1 VASEPYRDSIHI
13 AAHPRVVFE
22 YFVDPRSLVRWMG
35 DDAVLDPR
43 PGGRFTLVIGGRTVE
58 GRYLH
63 VEPPRRVVIS
73 WGRQGSRELP
83 PEASVLEVDLTRGGR
98 RDASQHRPLGPARLG
113 IDPPRAR
120 VAALSEAPP
129 GRCRGRRAGASCG
142 ATLSDRGRRLTVC
155 PENARALGSA
165 GTGASA
171 DRRNPTSDRDAG
183 PPFGGR
189 HQRREGL
196 A

>member
-13 AAHPRVVFE
+13 AAQPRVVFE

-83 PEASVLEVDLTRGGR
+83 PEASVLEVDLTEEDGGTRVSIVHSGLPDSESTGHALGWQHYLR
-98 RDASQHRPLGPARLG
+98 RLQ
-113 IDPPRAR
+113 
-120 VAALSEAPP
+120 VAAAGGEPGLHVVPP
-129 GRCRGRRAGASCG
+129 SLTEGA
-142 ATLSDRGRRLTVC
+142 D
-155 PENARALGSA
+155 
-165 GTGASA
+165 
-171 DRRNPTSDRDAG
+171 
-183 PPFGGR
+183 
-189 HQRREGL
+189 
-196 A
+196 